1 MCLVEAAAQ
10 HSCSGQA
17 LAASCLVVACCLLI
31 LGSRFL
37 LLRGPI
43 PQRQAIRVKP
53 RRGGAHGCATFFK
66 GTWTSL

>member
-1 MCLVEAAAQ
+1 MCFVEAAAQ
-10 HSCSGQA
+10 HSCSAQA
-17 LAASCLVVACCLLI
+17 LAASCLVLKCLVL
-31 LGSRFL
+31 SSCFCFL

-43 PQRQAIRVKP
+43 PQRQAIRAKP